1 MRERY
6 VERRNNTRIDGAATY
21 GKFRQF
27 QVRVD
32 EKIAPIKE

>member
-1 MRERY
+1 
-6 VERRNNTRIDGAATY
+6 VDGKATY